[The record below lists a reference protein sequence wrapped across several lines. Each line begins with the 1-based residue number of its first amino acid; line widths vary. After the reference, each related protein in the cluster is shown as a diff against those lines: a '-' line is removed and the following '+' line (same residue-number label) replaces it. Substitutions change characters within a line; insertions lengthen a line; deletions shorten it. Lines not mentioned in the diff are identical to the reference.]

1 MKTTYYRMLAIDE
14 VWRATT
20 KQAKKK
26 LNGLAERMPDIMQ
39 AIPPREAREL
49 IAAGKKYRKIQDTI

>member
-1 MKTTYYRMLAIDE
+1 MKTTYYKMLAIDE

-20 KQAKKK
+20 DRAKKK
-26 LNGLAERMPDIMQ
+26 LSGLAERMPDMVQ

-49 IAAGKKYRKIQDTI
+49 IAVGKKYQKIKNII